1 VSFYHNKI
9 WLTKLPKKGGVSL
22 AKGRVLSSGYFKLG
36 SVPKNCIRKGGEVA
50 YPWLR
55 VGKRGQEGGKKKAE
69 GLRSGTVGENQLIST
84 TRRHQQDEYTL
95 FAGETERAG
104 T

>member
-36 SVPKNCIRKGGEVA
+36 SVPKNCIRKGGEGV
-50 YPWLR
+50 R
-55 VGKRGQEGGKKKAE
+55 
-69 GLRSGTVGENQLIST
+69 
-84 TRRHQQDEYTL
+84 
-95 FAGETERAG
+95 
-104 T
+104 